1 MRSVALAH
9 KEARVTRQTLVVA
22 GYGMVA
28 HRFVEAVCERGLTAG
43 PSGWDVLVLAEEP
56 VPAYDR
62 VALSS
67 CFNGR
72 APEDLSLLP
81 GGTFTDPAVTV
92 LLGEQVTAVDRD
104 ARRVKTATGRQ
115 VRYDTLVL
123 ATGSRP
129 FVPPVPGR
137 TARGC
142 FVYRTVA
149 DVDAIRGRATGSP
162 AGVVV
167 GGGLLG
173 LEAAYALVSLGLR
186 TTVVELAQRLMSLQ
200 VDEGGGSQ
208 LRRHIERLGVDVR
221 TGAATASVRTGDDGS
236 VSGVELTDGTVI
248 EAEVVVFAA
257 GVRPRDELARGC
269 DLAVGERGGVVV
281 DEGCRTEDQTVYA
294 IGECACAGGRV
305 HGLVAPGY
313 AMAEVAADRLAGGAA
328 TFTTADMSTKLKLL
342 GVDVAS
348 FGDAFAATPGAL
360 ELVYSDSVDG
370 VYKKLVVTDDG
381 KQLLGGILV
390 GDASAYAALRP
401 LVGSGIPLPDDP
413 AALILPTSNRPAG
426 GVALPDEAAVCS
438 CNNVAAGRVR
448 AAVRNL
454 VRDNG
459 CCDIPAVKA
468 CTKAGTG
475 CGSCVPVLKTLVDAE
490 LSTAGMAPDRALC
503 EHFDLT
509 RQELFEVVRVQGIRT
524 FSELVAARGRGRGCD
539 ICKPAVASMLASQTG
554 SHVLDGEN
562 AALQDT
568 NDHVLANLQKDGS
581 YSVVPRIPGGEV
593 TPDGLLAI
601 GRIAKSYGLY
611 TKITGGQRI
620 DLFGARLDQL
630 PGIWRELLDAGFES
644 GHAYGKAVRTVK
656 S

>member
-9 KEARVTRQTLVVA
+9 QEAQVIRQTLVVA

-72 APEDLSLLP
+72 APQDLWLLP
-81 GGTFTDPAVTV
+81 DRTFTDPAVTV
-92 LLGEQVTAVDRD
+92 LLGEQVTAVDRST
-104 ARRVKTATGRQ
+104 RQVKTGTGRQ

-129 FVPPVPGR
+129 FVPPIPGR
-137 TARGC
+137 AAPGC

-149 DVDAIRGRATGSP
+149 DVDAIKGRAAGSP
-162 AGVVV
+162 TGVVV

-186 TTVVELAQRLMSLQ
+186 TTVVELAPRLMSLQ

-269 DLAVGERGGVVV
+269 DLAVGERGGVVI
-281 DEGCRTEDQTVYA
+281 DEGCRTKDQTIYA

-305 HGLVAPGY
+305 YGLVTPGY

-328 TFTTADMSTKLKLL
+328 TFTTADTSTKLKLL

-348 FGDAFAATPGAL
+348 FGDAFATTPGAL
-360 ELVYSDSVDG
+360 ELVYADQVAG
-370 VYKKLVVTDDG
+370 VYKKLVVTDDATR
-381 KQLLGGILV
+381 LLGGILV
-390 GDASAYAALRP
+390 
-401 LVGSGIPLPDDP
+401 
-413 AALILPTSNRPAG
+413 
-426 GVALPDEAAVCS
+426 
-438 CNNVAAGRVR
+438 
-448 AAVRNL
+448 
-454 VRDNG
+454 
-459 CCDIPAVKA
+459 
-468 CTKAGTG
+468 
-475 CGSCVPVLKTLVDAE
+475 
-490 LSTAGMAPDRALC
+490 
-503 EHFDLT
+503 
-509 RQELFEVVRVQGIRT
+509 
-524 FSELVAARGRGRGCD
+524 
-539 ICKPAVASMLASQTG
+539 
-554 SHVLDGEN
+554 
-562 AALQDT
+562 
-568 NDHVLANLQKDGS
+568 
-581 YSVVPRIPGGEV
+581 
-593 TPDGLLAI
+593 
-601 GRIAKSYGLY
+601 
-611 TKITGGQRI
+611 
-620 DLFGARLDQL
+620 
-630 PGIWRELLDAGFES
+630 
-644 GHAYGKAVRTVK
+644 
-656 S
+656 